1 MGLKYSD
8 GDMITNEDL
17 VACYPRRIKKIKSY
31 EVWQFPYVNNEVLYN
46 EDDIVGISFGNGINK
61 IYIISMFK
69 DRLEDLDFI
78 NRVISLVHD
87 ISDEF
92 EIEKQ
97 LVETELSIEEILKM
111 IKE

>member
-31 EVWQFPYVNNEVLYN
+31 EVWQFPYVNNEVLYD
-46 EDDIVGISFGNGINK
+46 EDD
-61 IYIISMFK
+61 ISMFK

>member
-1 MGLKYSD
+1 
-8 GDMITNEDL
+8 
-17 VACYPRRIKKIKSY
+17 
-31 EVWQFPYVNNEVLYN
+31 
-46 EDDIVGISFGNGINK
+46 
-61 IYIISMFK
+61 MFK